1 MSIFKTLSVSAKIY
15 LIPIIGTF
23 LFLVYLVM
31 STINA
36 NDNVDLLSD
45 AKNIQFPLVQY
56 SKEVSVSILKV
67 SELLNSA
74 VTTGDEES
82 IDNAEDEVI
91 LIKSVINKIGSTD
104 VRFNAI
110 QRKMQLEFDDYYTQ
124 AKSLSL
130 SMVNE
135 TADFEKLPAISK
147 KMNLAFDQ
155 IKATVNDFNTVQ
167 VKEFEEAILSAN
179 ESAENMIQVGFI
191 MGFITIALLFGTAVP
206 IISGIK
212 SSINEVVTSLK
223 DIAEGEGDL
232 TVRLTAKTEDEVGQ
246 LVHCFNLFMDKLQNT
261 IKQVVD
267 IALPLSDMAA
277 SVSTTAVETN
287 QITLEQQ
294 QGAHQTK
301 DAVELMN
308 ASVQTVAQSA
318 SLASSASTEASNIS
332 KEGAEVVERT
342 VKTINALAETVENS
356 SAVIDK
362 LDEDTKQVGAV
373 LDVIKGIADQTNLLA
388 LNAAIEAAR
397 AGEQGRGFAV
407 VADEV
412 RTLASRTQD
421 STTQIQKTIE
431 QLQIAARS
439 AVEAMSQG
447 RSLAESGVSEVS
459 LAGES
464 LAAITSSVEQ
474 INAMTSEIA
483 EATNEQSTVAGDIV
497 SHVENISSTT
507 ETTHQASEELAEV
520 SSSLADL
527 ANNLQVLTK
536 GFKV

>member
-1 MSIFKTLSVSAKIY
+1 MSLFKTLSVSAKIY
-15 LIPIIGTF
+15 LIPIFGTL
-23 LFLVYLVM
+23 LFVVYLAM
-31 STINA
+31 SAFSA
-36 NDNVDLLSD
+36 NDNVNTLSH
-45 AKNIQFPLVQY
+45 AKNVQFPVVQL
-56 SKEVSVSILKV
+56 SQDVSVSIIKV

-82 IDNAEDEVI
+82 IELADETAESLKKVM
-91 LIKSVINKIGSTD
+91 NQIGTTD
-104 VRFNAI
+104 KEFVPV
-110 QRKMQLEFDDYYTQ
+110 QRKMQTEFDEYYTQ
-124 AKSLSL
+124 AKALSL
-130 SMVNE
+130 SMIND
-135 TADFEKLPAISK
+135 TADYEKLPEISK
-147 KMNLAFDQ
+147 KMNQSFED
-155 IKATVNDFNTVQ
+155 IKATVNGFNAEQ
-167 VKEFEEAILSAN
+167 VKEFKNAINNAN
-179 ESAENMIQVGFI
+179 DAAEGMVNIGYLMFFI
-191 MGFITIALLFGTAVP
+191 FIVLLFGTAIP
-206 IISGIK
+206 IILGIK
-212 SSINEVVTSLK
+212 SSLKEVVDSLK

-246 LVHCFNLFMDKLQNT
+246 LVHCFNLFMDKLQTT
-261 IKQVVD
+261 IKQVVE
-267 IALPLSDMAA
+267 IASPLSDMAA

-294 QGAHQTK
+294 QGAHQAK
-301 DAVELMN
+301 GAVEHMN
-308 ASVQTVAQSA
+308 ISVQTVAESA
-318 SLASSASTEASNIS
+318 SLASSASTEASKVS
-332 KEGAEVVERT
+332 KEGADVVEKT
-342 VKTINALAETVENS
+342 VKTIHALAETVENS
-356 SAVIDK
+356 STVIDK
-362 LDEDTKQVGAV
+362 LDNDTKQVGAV

-421 STTQIQKTIE
+421 STTEIQKTIE

-439 AVEAMSQG
+439 AVEAMSKG
-447 RSLAESGVSEVS
+447 RSLAENGVSEVS
-459 LAGES
+459 LAGQS

-483 EATNEQSTVAGDIV
+483 EATNEQSTVAGQIV
-497 SHVENISSTT
+497 SHVDNISSAT

-527 ANNLQVLTK
+527 ANNLEVLTK

>member
-15 LIPIIGTF
+15 LIPIIGTI
-23 LFLVYLVM
+23 LFIFYLAL
-31 STINA
+31 STFNA
-36 NDNVDLLSD
+36 NENINILSG
-45 AKNIQFPLVQY
+45 AKDIQFPVVQH
-56 SKEVSVSILKV
+56 SKDVSVAIIKV

-74 VTTGDEES
+74 VTTGDEDS
-82 IDNAEDEVI
+82 VGVADETSRF
-91 LIKSVINKIGSTD
+91 IKDAISKIGSTD
-104 VRFNAI
+104 ERFSAI
-110 QRKMQLEFDDYYTQ
+110 HTKMQTEFDDYYSQ
-124 AKSLSL
+124 AKALSL

-135 TADFEKLPAISK
+135 TADFEKLPALGK
-147 KMNLAFDQ
+147 KMNESFEL
-155 IKATVNDFNTVQ
+155 IKATVKDFNTDQ
-167 VKEFEEAILSAN
+167 VTEFEYAISHAN
-179 ESAENMIQVGFI
+179 ESAENMKNIGFI
-191 MGFITIALLFGTAVP
+191 MGTVTIVLLFGTAIP

-212 SSINEVVTSLK
+212 SSISEVVTSLR

-232 TVRLTAKTEDEVGQ
+232 TVRLKAKTEDEVGQ
-246 LVHCFNLFMDKLQNT
+246 LVHCFNLFMDKLQTT

-267 IALPLSDMAA
+267 IASPLSDMAA

-294 QGAHQTK
+294 EGAHRTK
-301 DAVELMN
+301 DAVEHMN
-308 ASVQTVAQSA
+308 VSVQTVDQSA
-318 SLASSASTEASNIS
+318 LLASTASTEASDIS
-332 KEGAEVVERT
+332 KQGAEVVERT
-342 VKTINALAETVENS
+342 VKTIHALAETVENS

-362 LDEDTKQVGAV
+362 LDDDTKQVGAV

-439 AVEAMSQG
+439 AVEAMSKG
-447 RSLAESGVSEVS
+447 RSLAENGVAEVS

-483 EATNEQSTVAGDIV
+483 QATNEQSTVAGEIV
-497 SHVENISSTT
+497 SHVDDISSTT

-520 SSSLADL
+520 SSNLADL
-527 ANNLQVLTK
+527 ANSLQVLTK

>member
-1 MSIFKTLSVSAKIY
+1 MSVFKTLSVSAKIY
-15 LIPIIGTF
+15 LIPIIGTI
-23 LFLVYLVM
+23 LFVIYLGI
-31 STINA
+31 STFKVN
-36 NDNVDLLSD
+36 NNVEVLSD
-45 AKNIQFPLVQY
+45 AKDIQFPVVQT
-56 SKEVSVSILKV
+56 SKEVSVAIIKV

-82 IDNAEDEVI
+82 VDLAEETADS
-91 LIKSVINKIGSTD
+91 IKSLIVKIGATD
-104 VRFNAI
+104 KRFLPI
-110 QRKMQLEFDDYYTQ
+110 QRKMQTEFDDYYTQ

-147 KMNLAFDQ
+147 KMNGAFEL
-155 IKATVNDFNTVQ
+155 IKTTVRDFNSNQ
-167 VKEFEEAILSAN
+167 VKQFEDAILNAN
-179 ESAENMIQVGFI
+179 ESAENLKNIGFI
-191 MGFITIALLFGTAVP
+191 MGAVTIALLFGTAIP
-206 IISGIK
+206 IITGIK
-212 SSINEVVTSLK
+212 SSIGEVVTSLK

-246 LVHCFNLFMDKLQNT
+246 LVHCFNLFMDKLQTT
-261 IKQVVD
+261 IKQVVE

-294 QGAHQTK
+294 EGAHRTK
-301 DAVELMN
+301 DAVEHMN
-308 ASVQTVAQSA
+308 VSVQTVAQSA
-318 SLASSASTEASNIS
+318 SLASSASTEASDVS
-332 KEGAEVVERT
+332 KQGADVVEKTVRT
-342 VKTINALAETVENS
+342 IHALAETVENS

-362 LDEDTKQVGAV
+362 LDDDTKQVGAV

-421 STTQIQKTIE
+421 STTEIQKTIE

-439 AVEAMSQG
+439 AVEAMSKG
-447 RSLAESGVSEVS
+447 RSLAENGVAEVS

-483 EATNEQSTVAGDIV
+483 TATNEQSTVAGEIV
-497 SHVENISSTT
+497 SHVDNISSTT
-507 ETTHQASEELAEV
+507 ETTHKASEELAEV

-527 ANNLQVLTK
+527 ANSLQILTK